1 MSIITA
7 PFSYDYV
14 TFDEVFH
21 SEASQ
26 GFGWARETVDV
37 TGTKAGI
44 YQIGT
49 LVILSDD
56 RTKATIPATIDDL
69 TGAKAGSIAILAR
82 KNIPTNVI
90 PNGAT
95 LDDIRN
101 NFNPDILALTDSAL
115 TQKHVVIADGRNGG
129 AIGDAQI
136 GFPTGTTKEQKQTIF
151 TRLKAEN
158 GFKVLKQA
166 VRG

>member
-49 LVILSDD
+49 LVVLSDD
-56 RTKATIPATIDDL
+56 RTKATIPASFDDL
-69 TGAKAGSIAILAR
+69 NGAKAGTIAILAR

-90 PNGAT
+90 PQGAT

-115 TQKHVVIADGRNGG
+115 TKKHVVIVDGRNGG

>member
-7 PFSYDYV
+7 PFQYQYN

-21 SEASQ
+21 SESSQ

-37 TGTKAGI
+37 TGTKAGV

-49 LVILSDD
+49 LVVLSDD
-56 RTKATIPATIDDL
+56 RTKATIPEKIDEL

-82 KNIPTNVI
+82 KNLPTNIV
-90 PNGAT
+90 PKGAT
-95 LDDIRN
+95 EEEIRN
-101 NFNPDILALTDSAL
+101 NFNPDILFLTSDSL
-115 TQKHVVIADGRNGG
+115 TKKHVVIADGRNGG

-136 GFPTGTTKEQKQTIF
+136 GFPEGTTKEQKQAIF
-151 TRLKAEN
+151 IRLKAEN